1 MRKTFATFLL
11 FAISIS
17 LFAGCFT
24 MNHVV
29 GDGGAQMGAVKQ
41 ERQWYVLWG
50 LVPINEVDSKTM
62 AEGAT
67 NYTVKTQYTALDF
80 VINIFT
86 GIVSIQSMTV
96 EVKK

>member
-1 MRKTFATFLL
+1 MRKVLAAVLL
-11 FAISIS
+11 LAISMS

-29 GDGGAQMGAVKQ
+29 GDGSQGGAAKQ
-41 ERQWYVLWG
+41 ERQWYALWG
-50 LVPINEVDSKTM
+50 LVPINNVDSKAM

-67 NYTVKTQYTALDF
+67 NYTVKTQYTPLDF
-80 VINIFT
+80 IISIFT
-86 GIVSIQSMTV
+86 GIVTVQCMTV

>member
-1 MRKTFATFLL
+1 MHRTFAALVLL
-11 FAISIS
+11 AISIS

-29 GDGGAQMGAVKQ
+29 GDGSQSGSAKL

-50 LVPINEVDSKTM
+50 LVPINNVDTKAM
-62 AEGAT
+62 ADGAT
-67 NYTVKTQYTALDF
+67 NYTIKTEYTPLDF

-86 GIVSIQSMTV
+86 SIVSVNSMTV